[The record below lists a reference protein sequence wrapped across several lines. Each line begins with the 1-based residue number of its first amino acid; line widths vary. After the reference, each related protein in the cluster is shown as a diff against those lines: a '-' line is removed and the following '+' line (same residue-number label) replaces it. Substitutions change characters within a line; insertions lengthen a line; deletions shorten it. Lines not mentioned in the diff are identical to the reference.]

1 MKTLLLISVLAFAP
15 LGAQQPVPAQD
26 PNQEIQKLVTLKYV
40 DPRAVQR
47 LLLNFGVA
55 TQADPGLKV
64 VSLSGR
70 RANVMTAEDAIKQ
83 LDVPG
88 AAQKDVELTV
98 YFVIGTDQP
107 QAGGNPIPKDLES
120 TVATLRSTFAF
131 KNYSLLDVLS
141 LQTRSGVGA
150 DTTGQYGSR
159 YTTFRVGS
167 ANLEGDGS
175 RIRLDRLHAG
185 LRVPHSVSGK
195 LEYIDTGISTEVVDV
210 KVGQK
215 LVIGRTSLDG
225 PEKALFLVLIA
236 KVVE

>member
-1 MKTLLLISVLAFAP
+1 MKKLLLIAVLALSP
-15 LGAQQPVPAQD
+15 LRGQQAQNPSE
-26 PNQEIQKLVTLKYV
+26 EIQRLITLKYA
-40 DPRAVQR
+40 DPRAIQG

-55 TQADPGLKV
+55 TRADAGLKV
-64 VSLSGR
+64 IALSGK

-98 YFVIGTDQP
+98 YFVIGTDQS

-120 TVATLRSTFAF
+120 TVATLRNTFAF

-150 DTTGQYGSR
+150 ETTGQYGSR

-195 LEYIDTGISTEVVDV
+195 LEYIDTGISTDVVDV
-210 KVGQK
+210 KEGQK

-236 KVVE
+236 KVVQ